1 MGTWVLLL
9 ILPLLAGF
17 ALSCNPVAD
26 SAKPDNKEAAE
37 ADAGVSPAME
47 PGCISAENT
56 DGYLTFAIN
65 IHDVVNVDDS
75 ADTIIRLVDLFE
87 RYGVRGDFYLTAPIV
102 HLYEEQRPD
111 AIERLRDSNMT
122 VSYHVRPPHAL
133 YTGFD
138 QRLRSLDDTRLAE
151 TLLDYE
157 TYRLDLA
164 TGGLLRDEP
173 GGYEYVADIFG
184 RDPVVAPSPN
194 SDQRIKSASRQ
205 TYAGLGA
212 RMTILYHE
220 QGTDP
225 DDPFQWVD
233 SLLVRPSD
241 FSVTRWGDPGKDGKG
256 TFWWNRTYTADSAE
270 YDPAS
275 YLQAQLDGWW
285 AEEPIRPPFIT
296 SLIHENNFYRSGAT
310 PWKSRYYPVEGGQG
324 PLSPP
329 YDLDAVDASSPRSAA
344 EQEAIWAAYE
354 EMVAYAAG
362 NLCVVTSEDIVSMA
376 EADKK
381 P

>member
-1 MGTWVLLL
+1 MKAWAF
-9 ILPLLAGF
+9 ILTLAMLAGF
-17 ALSCNPVAD
+17 ALSC
-26 SAKPDNKEAAE
+26 
-37 ADAGVSPAME
+37 SPANDSPDGSATAE
-47 PGCISAENT
+47 PGCISAEST
-56 DGYLTFAIN
+56 AGYMTFAIN

-75 ADTIIRLVDLFE
+75 ADTVIRLVDLFE
-87 RYGVRGDFYLTAPIV
+87 RYGVRGDFYLTAPLV

-111 AIERLRDSNMT
+111 AIERLQDSNMT
-122 VSYHVRPPHAL
+122 ISCHVRPPHAL

-138 QRLRSLDDTRLAE
+138 QGLRSLDDARLAA

-164 TGGLLRDEP
+164 TGDLLRDEP
-173 GGYEYVADIFG
+173 GGYEYVADVFG

-194 SDQRIKSASRQ
+194 SDQHIKSASRQ

-233 SLLVRPSD
+233 GLLVRPSD
-241 FSVTRWGDPGKDGKG
+241 FSVTRWGEPGRDSKG
-256 TFWWNRTYTADSAE
+256 TFGWNRVDTADSAADE
-270 YDPAS
+270 PGL
-275 YLQAQLDGWW
+275 YLRTRLDGWRDG
-285 AEEPIRPPFIT
+285 EPGRPPFIT
-296 SLIHENNFYRSGAT
+296 SLIHENNFYRSDAT
-310 PWKSRYYPVEGGQG
+310 PWKSRYYSVEGGQG

-329 YDLDAVDASSPRSAA
+329 YDLGAVDASSPRSATG
-344 EQEAIWAAYE
+344 QEAIWAAYQ
-354 EMVAYAAG
+354 EMVAYAAAD
-362 NLCVVTSEDIVSMA
+362 LCVVTSEDIVSMA